1 MNQMDLWEKVPTV
14 KKEEQV
20 IWFLF
25 IDGACKNNP
34 GPSALG
40 FVLKRNQEIVCQQGF
55 YLGQKTNNQAEY
67 FGLIVG
73 IFFAKKYIQKDDQ
86 LIIISDSQLLVRQM
100 NGIYKVKDAALRQLK
115 DLAVV
120 WLRDYCYKIEH
131 VLREFNTSA
140 DAMANYGIDKK
151 ISLPKEVLQSLQ
163 HHDIFI

>member
-1 MNQMDLWEKVPTV
+1 MKQMDLWATMPTI
-14 KKEEQV
+14 KKEEPV

-40 FVLKRNQEIVCQQGF
+40 FVLKKNKEIICQQGF
-55 YLGQKTNNQAEY
+55 YLGKKTNNQAEY
-67 FGLIVG
+67 FGLVVG
-73 IFFAKKYIQKDDQ
+73 VFFAKKYIQKYEQ

-120 WLRDYCYKIEH
+120 WLHGYRYKIEH
-131 VLREFNTSA
+131 VLREFNTLA
-140 DAMANYGIDKK
+140 DAMANYGVDKK
-151 ISLPKEVLQSLQ
+151 ISLPQEILQNLQ
-163 HHDIFI
+163 HHDIII